1 MAVWDVI
8 MMINFE
14 PLHPQVEAPIDKVY
28 KIWSNRLN
36 YSEWFDL
43 MGQVIPA
50 IPICLTHPCSS
61 SNFTQ
66 YSYLHFLHPA
76 DVWQALDE

>member
-50 IPICLTHPCSS
+50 IPICLNPSVLQQQFHTIFILALSAPC
-61 SNFTQ
+61 
-66 YSYLHFLHPA
+66 
-76 DVWQALDE
+76 